1 MKGHFVVPVLA
12 ALLLSGCVTMSGN
25 YVVTA
30 EGSDGA
36 AVASQ
41 LAITAQGSG
50 IYTARNAFCSNYPGA
65 TVHIKDA
72 VTGEELKGESPY
84 KCR

>member
-1 MKGHFVVPVLA
+1 MKLHFVFTALPVL
-12 ALLLSGCVTMSGN
+12 LLAGCVTMSGN

-36 AVASQ
+36 TVGSQ
-41 LAITAQGSG
+41 FAITAEGSG
-50 IYTARNAFCSNYPGA
+50 IYSARNALCATYPGA

-72 VTGEELKGESPY
+72 ATGEELKGESPY

>member
-1 MKGHFVVPVLA
+1 MKLRFAFPVLSVF
-12 ALLLSGCVTMSGN
+12 LFSGCVTMSGN

-30 EGSDGA
+30 ENSDGS
-36 AVASQ
+36 AVGGQ
-41 LAITAQGSG
+41 FAITAQGSG
-50 IYTARNAFCSNYPGA
+50 IYSARNALCATYPGA

-72 VTGEELKGESPY
+72 TTGEELKGESPY